1 MDKSKNLFNTDEAAN
16 YLGVSSRTLS
26 NSRSSGVGV
35 NINFIKIGGCVRYRI
50 SELDKYLDNHTFKH
64 TGEIIW
70 TTTSSVN
77 KMMIH

>member
-64 TGEIIW
+64 TGGII
-70 TTTSSVN
+70 
-77 KMMIH
+77 

>member
-1 MDKSKNLFNTDEAAN
+1 MHKSKNLFNTDEAAN

-64 TGEIIW
+64 TGEII
-70 TTTSSVN
+70 
-77 KMMIH
+77 

>member
-64 TGEIIW
+64 TGEII
-70 TTTSSVN
+70 
-77 KMMIH
+77 

>member
-1 MDKSKNLFNTDEAAN
+1 MHKSKNLFNTDEAAN

-70 TTTSSVN
+70 TT
-77 KMMIH
+77 I